1 MTSRPR
7 AGARCLIAVLALA
20 GLVAALPAPAL
31 AQPRRTPLGDYVRA
45 ARMIRDWRYDEA
57 RALVRKL
64 EADAPDLPEV
74 RYLGAELAFIEGAYD
89 RVLTLLEGI
98 DDKAAA
104 GNVGELRRLAASTM
118 AVTRDF
124 VSRPSSG
131 GHFVIWYAPGK
142 DEVIAEL
149 AGDVLEAAYR
159 VLGEDLGYR
168 ASEPIRVEILG
179 RPADLAQL
187 SPLTESEIE
196 TTGTIALCKYGKLM
210 VVSPRATV
218 FGYPW
223 MDTLVH
229 EYVHYVVSR
238 LSHDAVPVWLHEGL
252 ARFQQSRWRQAPD
265 GSLSAMDTHLLATAL
280 KQRRLISF
288 DDMHPS
294 MAKLPSQQAAA
305 LAFAEVFT
313 MITYVHE
320 QAGYDGIRRIIELQ
334 RQGKSARRAVGEVLG
349 RSWAQVE
356 RDWKTYLRRRNLK
369 PQKALA
375 SRATAPRIRF
385 DKGGEHDENV
395 GVDQVASD
403 RAQKHARLGGMLRS
417 RGMSAAAAV
426 EYEKALAAAGP
437 GDPFVAA
444 KLSRTYLE
452 LGKHEQAIALARPL
466 HEADENDAA
475 SAVTLGLAYL
485 ASGAMDQARAA
496 FEVALRVSP
505 FDPTVRCSLA
515 ELYQA
520 AGRTSEPAGNP
531 ADAPAD
537 APADDLA
544 GSTQADDI
552 AAMTDLADLARLAR
566 REQEACTR
574 LRE

>member
-1 MTSRPR
+1 MTQRPR
-7 AGARCLIAVLALA
+7 HMPHQTRRA
-20 GLVAALPAPAL
+20 AALQTISVALLAALLAILAAPAA

-57 RALVRKL
+57 RTMIRALESTMP
-64 EADAPDLPEV
+64 EAPET
-74 RYLGAELAFIEGAYD
+74 RYLGAELAFVSGDYERVIE
-89 RVLTLLEGI
+89 LLEGI
-98 DDKAAA
+98 DDQAAS

-118 AVTRDF
+118 DVTRDF
-124 VSRPSSG
+124 VSRESSG
-131 GHFVIWYAPGK
+131 GHFVIWHAPGK
-142 DEVIAEL
+142 DAVIAEL

-159 VLGEDLGYR
+159 VLGEDLAYR
-168 ASEPIRVEILG
+168 PPEPIRVELLG
-179 RPADLAQL
+179 RPADLARL

-238 LSHDAVPVWLHEGL
+238 LSHDTVPVWLHEGL

-265 GSLSAMDTHLLATAL
+265 GALSAVDTHLLATAL
-280 KQRRLISF
+280 KQRKLISF

-294 MAKLPSQQAAA
+294 MAKLPSQEAAA

-313 MITYVHE
+313 MITYVH
-320 QAGYDGIRRIIELQ
+320 QQSGYEGIRRIIALQ
-334 RQGKSARRAVGEVLG
+334 RQGKSARRAVAEVLD
-349 RSWAQVE
+349 RPWRNVE
-356 RDWKTYLRRRNLK
+356 RDWKVYLRRRNLK

-375 SRATAPRIRF
+375 SRAQSRRIRF

-395 GVDQVASD
+395 GVDEVSSD
-403 RAQKHARLGGMLRS
+403 KAQKHARLGGMLRA
-417 RGMSAAAAV
+417 RGMRAAAAV
-426 EYEKALAAAGP
+426 EYEKAVAVAGP
-437 GDPFVAA
+437 DDPFIAA

-452 LGKHEQAIALARPL
+452 LGEHEKAIALAGPL

-475 SAVTLGLAYL
+475 PAVTLGLAYL
-485 ASGAMDQARAA
+485 ATDAMDQARAA
-496 FEVALRVSP
+496 FEAALRVSP

-515 ELYQA
+515 DLYQA
-520 AGRTSEPAGNP
+520 AGQT
-531 ADAPAD
+531 
-537 APADDLA
+537 
-544 GSTQADDI
+544 
-552 AAMTDLADLARLAR
+552 ARAK